1 MIHFSQ
7 SISRAG
13 PRLGV
18 RRGLLTL
25 CAAGVLLAL
34 AACASGPDKRF
45 AEDRHAQAKAAYLAH
60 DYQRTLAIV
69 EPQAAAG
76 AAWAQYTL
84 GFMYYYGRGVR
95 IDRQLARQWIQ
106 QAAAQDYPPAK
117 EAVRRL
123 PPVDVPADPV
133 SAAPPAKSGDTA
145 PPGLA
150 ASPAAP
156 APNFP
161 PREMPAGQEAA
172 AQGGGAN
179 METSP
184 PASMPAVPAPPP
196 AEPVAA
202 VPPMEASPAPMSEPP
217 AEPVVA
223 AAEPATVEPAEPG
236 PPAVSSDPVT
246 RASPAIPLAAAAD
259 ERDNRWVS
267 QQDPARL
274 TLQLIGSSDRA
285 AITRYLREHA
295 LEKEGAYYIT
305 SRAGRPWY
313 VVVYGNYADLNEA
326 RAALGRLS
334 PALRGASPWIRPFA
348 DIQQQIN
355 TTVP

>member
-7 SISRAG
+7 SISRAR
-13 PRLGV
+13 PRLGA

-34 AACASGPDKRF
+34 AACASGPDKRY

-95 IDRQLARQWIQ
+95 IDRPLARQWIQ

-117 EAVRRL
+117 EALRRL
-123 PPVDVPADPV
+123 PPLDVPADQV
-133 SAAPPAKSGDTA
+133 SAAPPAKGGDPA
-145 PPGLA
+145 PPGLAASA

-156 APNFP
+156 APDFP

-172 AQGGGAN
+172 APGGSAN
-179 METSP
+179 MEAAP
-184 PASMPAVPAPPP
+184 PVSMPVVPEPPP

-202 VPPMEASPAPMSEPP
+202 IPPMEESPAPMSEPP
-217 AEPVVA
+217 AES
-223 AAEPATVEPAEPG
+223 G
-236 PPAVSSDPVT
+236 PPPVSSGPVT
-246 RASPAIPLAAAAD
+246 RAPPAIPLAATAD

-285 AITRYLREHA
+285 AITHYLREHA

-313 VVVYGNYADLNEA
+313 VVVYGNYADLSEA

-334 PALRGASPWIRPFA
+334 PVLRGASPWIRPFA

-355 TTVP
+355 TAPP

>member
-34 AACASGPDKRF
+34 AACASGPDERY

-95 IDRQLARQWIQ
+95 IDRPLARQWIQ

-117 EAVRRL
+117 EALRRL
-123 PPVDVPADPV
+123 PPLDVPADQV
-133 SAAPPAKSGDTA
+133 SAAPPAKGGDPA

-156 APNFP
+156 APDFP

-172 AQGGGAN
+172 APGGGAN
-179 METSP
+179 METAP
-184 PASMPAVPAPPP
+184 PASMPVVPEPPP
-196 AEPVAA
+196 AEPV
-202 VPPMEASPAPMSEPP
+202 
-217 AEPVVA
+217 
-223 AAEPATVEPAEPG
+223 
-236 PPAVSSDPVT
+236 
-246 RASPAIPLAAAAD
+246 AAAAD

-285 AITRYLREHA
+285 AITHYLREHA

-313 VVVYGNYADLNEA
+313 VVVYGNYGDLNEA

-334 PALRGASPWIRPFA
+334 PVLRGASPWIRPFA

-355 TTVP
+355 TAPP

>member
-7 SISRAG
+7 SVSRAG

-95 IDRQLARQWIQ
+95 IDRPLARQWIQ

-117 EAVRRL
+117 EALRRL
-123 PPVDVPADPV
+123 PPLDVPADQV
-133 SAAPPAKSGDTA
+133 SAEPPAKGGDAA

-156 APNFP
+156 APDFP

-172 AQGGGAN
+172 APGGGAK
-179 METSP
+179 MET
-184 PASMPAVPAPPP
+184 PPP

-202 VPPMEASPAPMSEPP
+202 IPPMEESPAPMSEPP
-217 AEPVVA
+217 AEPAVP
-223 AAEPATVEPAEPG
+223 AAESASVAPAEPG
-236 PPAVSSDPVT
+236 PPPVSSDPVT
-246 RASPAIPLAAAAD
+246 RAPPAIPLAAAAD

-285 AITRYLREHA
+285 AITHYLREHA

-313 VVVYGNYADLNEA
+313 VVVYGNYGDLNEA

-334 PALRGASPWIRPFA
+334 PVLRGASPWIRPFA

-355 TTVP
+355 TAPP